1 MHVAGI
7 GPDPND
13 IHGGHFPYQDLGPD
27 QARAPYEILRRHS
40 STESGWFLL
49 WDGDYHGGTVLP
61 ESSKVRD
68 GFDMSW
74 YAFRGPLWAW
84 RGFWSPPRWWW
95 PDDRA
100 WCYQTSIDGDLT
112 NCAFLGAS
120 RACVEEILENQQI
133 EAVIAY
139 ADDPL
144 RGETRPEGPGT
155 ESVPAPG

>member
-13 IHGGHFPYQDLGPD
+13 IHGGHFPYQDMGPD

-84 RGFWSPPRWWW
+84 RGFWS
-95 PDDRA
+95 
-100 WCYQTSIDGDLT
+100 
-112 NCAFLGAS
+112 
-120 RACVEEILENQQI
+120 LENQQI